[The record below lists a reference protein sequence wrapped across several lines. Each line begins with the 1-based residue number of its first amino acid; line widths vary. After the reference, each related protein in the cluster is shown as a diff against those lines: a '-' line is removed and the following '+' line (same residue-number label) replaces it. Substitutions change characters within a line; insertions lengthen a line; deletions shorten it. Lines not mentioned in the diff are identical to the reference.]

1 MTFCGYSEKSSTVKT
16 IGQPLRYTTECLFWY
31 SHFVLIW
38 FFSSFAQSRSKT
50 LNTGLVRRATFKG
63 NVTDYLAVNNTAADL
78 DRAASFDDLFREG
91 NSPPTN
97 NPFISDQSYN
107 TSNNPFSTDQSNKSK
122 LDHSNQSNSNPF
134 QQSTLNPFSSGTDS
148 TDIIMPTIVAP
159 QSSANES
166 NSGNLIDFWNIYQ

>member
-1 MTFCGYSEKSSTVKT
+1 M
-16 IGQPLRYTTECLFWY
+16 
-31 SHFVLIW
+31 
-38 FFSSFAQSRSKT
+38 
-50 LNTGLVRRATFKG
+50 
-63 NVTDYLAVNNTAADL
+63 TDYLAVNNTAADL

-107 TSNNPFSTDQSNKSK
+107 TSNNPFSTDQSNEFK

-148 TDIIMPTIVAP
+148 ADIIMPTIVAP

-166 NSGNLIDFWNIYQ
+166 NTGNLIDFWISISKQIKSLRVIAVPSTLCNITAYDFS